1 MQPGVGHKVFKQM
14 KLHSKTV
21 DLIGKIQ
28 HEDICALPH
37 LEETVSDKQLHELQS
52 EHCYFYKLSAKTDKE
67 HVKYLNAQFNFY
79 A

>member
-1 MQPGVGHKVFKQM
+1 MHPCVQHKVFKQM

-28 HEDICALPH
+28 HEDIYTLPH
-37 LEETVSDKQLHELQS
+37 LKETVSDKRLHELQL
-52 EHCYFYKLSAKTDKE
+52 EHCYFYELSAKTDKE
-67 HVKYLNAQFNFY
+67 HVKYLNAQFNLY